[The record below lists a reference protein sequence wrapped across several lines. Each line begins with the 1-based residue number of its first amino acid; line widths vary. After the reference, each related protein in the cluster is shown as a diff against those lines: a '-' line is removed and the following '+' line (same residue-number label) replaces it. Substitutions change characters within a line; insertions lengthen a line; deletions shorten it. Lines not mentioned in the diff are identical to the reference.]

1 MLNNLRDSLK
11 PVLQKIGK
19 SFAATGLS
27 PNVFTGIGLV
37 LAFVASI
44 IYGIGFE
51 YSKYLAANNWDLELV
66 AQNPEKAKKSFDL
79 LSYTHSRYHLCN
91 LSKPEGVKD
100 MISKIN
106 QPNLIIANAG
116 ITKYGEIGS
125 ISKNDRESLFYL
137 LCNGVIDL
145 LEEYIPSMIHRG
157 EGRIVI
163 ISSIGAITPMPKSS
177 IYASAK
183 SAIYSYGQ
191 SLSKELSNKNISVTV
206 SLPGYVHTEA
216 HDRAGLNH
224 LKYKVPSWMW
234 VSAEQVVAETENAS
248 MNRKSEVIPGIV
260 YKLVRPFL
268 RLSFASSIWNR
279 ITKRKSKN

>member
-1 MLNNLRDSLK
+1 MESRTESNR
-11 PVLQKIGK
+11 PVALI
-19 SFAATGLS
+19 TGFS
-27 PNVFTGIGLV
+27 
-37 LAFVASI
+37 S
-44 IYGIGFE
+44 GIGFE

-79 LSYTHSRYHLCN
+79 LSHAHSRYHLCD
-91 LSKPEGVKD
+91 LSKPKGVKD
-100 MISKIN
+100 MVSKIN

-116 ITKYGEIGS
+116 ITKYGAIGS
-125 ISKNDRESLFYL
+125 ISKSDRESLFYL
-137 LCNGVIDL
+137 LCHGVIDL
-145 LEEYIPSMIHRG
+145 LEEYVPSMIRKG

-191 SLSKELSNKNISVTV
+191 SLAKELSDKNISVTV

-224 LKYKVPSWMW
+224 LKHKVPSWMW
-234 VSAEQVVAETENAS
+234 VSADQVVIETEKAS
-248 MNRKSEVIPGIV
+248 LKNKSRVIPGIV
-260 YKLVRPFL
+260 YKLVSPFL
-268 RLSFASSIWNR
+268 KMSIANKIWTAL
-279 ITKRKSKN
+279 TKRKKA

>member
-1 MLNNLRDSLK
+1 MESPKKGNRPTAL
-11 PVLQKIGK
+11 I
-19 SFAATGLS
+19 TGFS
-27 PNVFTGIGLV
+27 
-37 LAFVASI
+37 S
-44 IYGIGFE
+44 GIGFE
-51 YSKYLAANNWDLELV
+51 YSKYLAANNWYLELV

-79 LSYTHSRYHLCN
+79 LSYTHSRYHLCD
-91 LSKPEGVKD
+91 LSKPDGVKD
-100 MISKIN
+100 MISNIN

-116 ITKYGEIGS
+116 ITRYGEVGS
-125 ISKNDRESLFYL
+125 INNQDKESLFYL
-137 LCNGVIDL
+137 LCHGVIDL
-145 LEEYIPSMIHRG
+145 LEEYIPSMIRKG

-191 SLSKELSNKNISVTV
+191 SLAKELSDKNISVTV

-224 LKYKVPSWMW
+224 LKHKVPSWMW

-248 MNRKSEVIPGIV
+248 MNKKSEVIPGIV

-279 ITKRKSKN
+279 ITKRKSKT

>member
-1 MLNNLRDSLK
+1 MESHTESNR
-11 PVLQKIGK
+11 PVALI
-19 SFAATGLS
+19 TGFS
-27 PNVFTGIGLV
+27 
-37 LAFVASI
+37 S
-44 IYGIGFE
+44 GIGFE

-116 ITKYGEIGS
+116 ITKYGGIGS
-125 ISKNDRESLFYL
+125 ISKNDRERLFYL
-137 LCNGVIDL
+137 LCHGVIDL

-224 LKYKVPSWMW
+224 LKHKVPSWMW

-248 MNRKSEVIPGIV
+248 MNKKSEVIPGIV

-279 ITKRKSKN
+279 ITKRKSKK